1 MIISY
6 MKYQQNKTNGFSLL
20 ESIVYIAIL
29 SVMTVMIINV
39 LTSTANSYST
49 LRLARGLNNSAIT
62 SLERMTREIKSAD
75 DISVANSTFDTNPG
89 RLTVNIGTTTRE
101 FYIDSSVLKIKE
113 NDVDKGAL
121 TRDGVSVDNL
131 VFRNLNNGTSKAVRI
146 EMTLSGIYKNA
157 TTTKTF
163 YSFAVLRN

>member
-62 SLERMTREIKSAD
+62 LEGFS
-75 DISVANSTFDTNPG
+75 
-89 RLTVNIGTTTRE
+89 
-101 FYIDSSVLKIKE
+101 
-113 NDVDKGAL
+113 
-121 TRDGVSVDNL
+121 
-131 VFRNLNNGTSKAVRI
+131 
-146 EMTLSGIYKNA
+146 
-157 TTTKTF
+157 
-163 YSFAVLRN
+163 